1 MPRLRVELAPQAL
14 LDLEDIAD
22 FIARDNP
29 NAALRWVDRLVDCAQ
44 RVGALPR
51 SGRVVPEIGDP
62 NIREVRLRTYRI
74 IYRIEARRV
83 LVLTVIEGHR
93 RLRPDLRKR

>member
-1 MPRLRVELAPQAL
+1 VPKLRVELSPQAL

-22 FIARDNP
+22 YIARDNP
-29 NAALRWVDRLVDCAQ
+29 SAALRWVDRLVARAQ
-44 RVGALPR
+44 RLGAVPR
-51 SGRVVPEIGDP
+51 SGRVVPEIGDSDV
-62 NIREVRLRTYRI
+62 REVLLRSYRI

-93 RLRPDLRKR
+93 RLRRDLRRG